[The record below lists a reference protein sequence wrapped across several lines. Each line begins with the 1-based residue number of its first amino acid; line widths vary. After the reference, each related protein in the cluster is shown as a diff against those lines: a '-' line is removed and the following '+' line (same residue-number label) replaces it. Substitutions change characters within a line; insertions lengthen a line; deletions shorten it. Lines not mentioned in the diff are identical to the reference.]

1 MNKGAEVALAQLFL
15 RVRIRPLEVV
25 SSVNGSWR
33 DQGKAECD
41 SCVTDEST
49 GGLLGHSRGHNARSN
64 STGRIMKK
72 YVVTAASILAGLSMV
87 SGAAYAQT
95 GSVGVNAVRVDTDFG
110 DADAYGVDGEVIFAA
125 GGGWSTILEGSFTDV
140 DGGDSAT
147 AVQGHLVNLS
157 GNSAWGGFVG
167 VTDTDGSTVF
177 AIGGEYAQF
186 FDAST
191 LAFNVNYG
199 NDDDANV
206 DAYGISG
213 AYRIFGSDNLRFDIG
228 ASLGRAESGG
238 LDADIT
244 SVGVGVEYRF
254 DNSPFS
260 VGAAYSRVD
269 GDIAEAN
276 VFGLTARWNFGDQ
289 TLKAADRAG
298 KTFTGLGTALQTF

>member
-1 MNKGAEVALAQLFL
+1 
-15 RVRIRPLEVV
+15 
-25 SSVNGSWR
+25 
-33 DQGKAECD
+33 
-41 SCVTDEST
+41 
-49 GGLLGHSRGHNARSN
+49 
-64 STGRIMKK
+64 MKK
-72 YVVTAASILAGLSMV
+72 YVVTASLMAGLSMV
-87 SGAAYAQT
+87 SGAAFAQT
-95 GSVGVNAVRVDTDFG
+95 GSVGVNAVRVDTDLG

-167 VTDTDGSTVF
+167 VADTDGSTVF
-177 AIGGEYAQF
+177 SIGGEYAHF
-186 FDAST
+186 FDTST

-206 DAYGISG
+206 DAYGVSG

-238 LDADIT
+238 LDADIS